1 MIGTS
6 HNISLVTYIN
16 NCTAD
21 MSSLSGRPVFVV
33 KTHFSPII

>member
-16 NCTAD
+16 NYTAGMD
-21 MSSLSGRPVFVV
+21 GSSGYAVFIV
-33 KTHFSPII
+33 KTHFSPIT